1 MVLLKMTKRLFKG
14 LLAVSLAVSL
24 HAGEVKEKK
33 PAKPTKEDPQELAAK
48 RVEAFNRFTNVV
60 TEIEKKYVDKIS
72 ISEIMTKAIEG
83 LLSNLDAH
91 SAYLNEKKFKEFQAQ
106 TEGEFGGLGITV
118 GMRDGVLTVIAPLEG
133 TPAYKAGVKSGDNI
147 LKINNESTLSMSIDD
162 AINLM
167 RGKPKTP
174 IQITIVRKN
183 EPKPLVFNIVRD
195 IIKVPSV
202 YVKKI
207 EKTPYLYVRVNS
219 FDKNVTKS
227 VLDGLKANPKAK
239 GIVLDLRGNP
249 GGLLNQAVGLSN
261 LFIKEGVL
269 VSQRGKNKEENL
281 EYKANGRAPYANL
294 PIAVLVNG
302 GSASASEIVAGALQD
317 HKRAVIIGEKTFG
330 KGSVQMLLP
339 VNKDEAIKITTARY
353 YLPSGRTIQAKGIT
367 PDIVI
372 YPGKVPENENKFSL
386 KEADL
391 KHHLE
396 QELKKLDDTNKDSAS
411 KNTDKNKKSEESEEE
426 KEVTP
431 KMINDD
437 IQLKTAIDS
446 LKTWSI
452 VDEKMDEKALKKK

>member
-1 MVLLKMTKRLFKG
+1 MTKRLFKG
-14 LLAVSLAVSL
+14 LLAISLAVSL
-24 HAGEVKEKK
+24 HGGEVKEKK
-33 PAKPTKEDPQELAAK
+33 PVKPVKEDPQELAAK
-48 RVEAFNRFTNVV
+48 RVEAFSRFSNVV
-60 TEIEKKYVDKIS
+60 SEIEKKYVDKIS

-183 EPKPLVFNIVRD
+183 EPKPLVFNIIRD
-195 IIKVPSV
+195 IIKLPSV

-207 EKTPYLYVRVNS
+207 EKTPYLYVRVS
-219 FDKNVTKS
+219 GFDKNVTKS
-227 VLDGLKANPKAK
+227 VLEGLKANPKAK

-281 EYKANGRAPYANL
+281 EYKANGRAPYTNL

-396 QELKKLDDTNKDSAS
+396 QELKKLDDKTPNS
-411 KNTDKNKKSEESEEE
+411 KETDKDKKSEEE

-431 KMINDD
+431 KMISDD

-452 VDEKMDEKALKKK
+452 VDEKMDEKAPKKK

>member
-1 MVLLKMTKRLFKG
+1 MTKRLFKG
-14 LLAVSLAVSL
+14 LLAISLAVSL
-24 HAGEVKEKK
+24 HGGEVKEKK
-33 PAKPTKEDPQELAAK
+33 PVKPVKEDPQELAAK
-48 RVEAFNRFTNVV
+48 RVEAFSRFSNVV
-60 TEIEKKYVDKIS
+60 SEIEKKYVDKIS
-72 ISEIMTKAIEG
+72 ISEIITKAIEG

-133 TPAYKAGVKSGDNI
+133 TPAYKAGVKAGDNI

-167 RGKPKTP
+167 RGKPKTS

-195 IIKVPSV
+195 IIKIPSV
-202 YVKKI
+202 YVKTIKD
-207 EKTPYLYVRVNS
+207 TPYLYVRVSS

-227 VLDGLKANPKAK
+227 VLDGLKANPKTK

-261 LFIKEGVL
+261 LFIKEGIL
-269 VSQRGKNKEENL
+269 VSQKGKNKEENL
-281 EYKANGRAPYANL
+281 EYKANGRAPYTNL
-294 PIAVLVNG
+294 PVVVLVNG

-317 HKRAVIIGEKTFG
+317 HKRAIIIGEKTFG
-330 KGSVQMLLP
+330 KGSVQVLLP

-367 PDIVI
+367 PDIVV

-396 QELKKLDDTNKDSAS
+396 QELKKIDDKTPNSKEADKDK
-411 KNTDKNKKSEESEEE
+411 KNEEE

-431 KMINDD
+431 KMISDD

-452 VDEKMDEKALKKK
+452 VDDKMDEKAPKKK

>member
-1 MVLLKMTKRLFKG
+1 M
-14 LLAVSLAVSL
+14 SL
-24 HAGEVKEKK
+24 HGGEVKEKK
-33 PAKPTKEDPQELAAK
+33 PVKPVKEDPQELAAK
-48 RVEAFNRFTNVV
+48 RVEAFSRFSNVV
-60 TEIEKKYVDKIS
+60 SEIERKYVDKIS

-133 TPAYKAGVKSGDNI
+133 TPAYKAGVKSGDTI

-174 IQITIVRKN
+174 IQITVVRKN
-183 EPKPLVFNIVRD
+183 EPKPLVFNIIRD

-227 VLDGLKANPKAK
+227 VLDGLKANPKTK

-269 VSQRGKNKEENL
+269 VSQKGKNKEENL
-281 EYKANGRAPYANL
+281 EYKANGRAPYTNL

-396 QELKKLDDTNKDSAS
+396 QELKKIDDKTPNS
-411 KNTDKNKKSEESEEE
+411 KETDKDKKNEEE

-452 VDEKMDEKALKKK
+452 VDEKMDEKAPKKK

>member
-1 MVLLKMTKRLFKG
+1 MTKRLFKG
-14 LLAVSLAVSL
+14 LLAISLAVSL
-24 HAGEVKEKK
+24 HGGEVKEKK
-33 PAKPTKEDPQELAAK
+33 PVKPVKEDPQELAAK

-60 TEIEKKYVDKIS
+60 TEIEKKYVDKIT

-91 SAYLNEKKFKEFQAQ
+91 SAYLNEKKFKDFQAQ

-133 TPAYKAGVKSGDNI
+133 TPAYKAGVKAGDNI

-195 IIKVPSV
+195 IIKILSV
-202 YVKKI
+202 YVKKV
-207 EKTPYLYVRVNS
+207 KDTPYLYVRVSS

-227 VLDGLKANPKAK
+227 VLEGLKANPNIK
-239 GIVLDLRGNP
+239 GVVLDLRGNP

-261 LFIKEGVL
+261 LFIKEGIL
-269 VSQRGKNKEENL
+269 VSQKGKNKEENL
-281 EYKANGRAPYANL
+281 EYKANGRAPYTNL
-294 PIAVLVNG
+294 PIVVLVNG

-317 HKRAVIIGEKTFG
+317 HKRAIIIGEKTFG

-396 QELKKLDDTNKDSAS
+396 QELKKIDDKTPNSKEADKDK
-411 KNTDKNKKSEESEEE
+411 KNEEE

-452 VDEKMDEKALKKK
+452 VDDKMDEKAPKKK

>member
-1 MVLLKMTKRLFKG
+1 MTKRLFKG
-14 LLAVSLAVSL
+14 LLAISLAVSL
-24 HAGEVKEKK
+24 HGGEVKEKK
-33 PAKPTKEDPQELAAK
+33 PVKPVKEDPQELAAK
-48 RVEAFNRFTNVV
+48 RVEAFSRFSNVV
-60 TEIEKKYVDKIS
+60 SEIEKKYVDKIS

-183 EPKPLVFNIVRD
+183 EPKPLVFNIIRD
-195 IIKVPSV
+195 IIKLPSV

-207 EKTPYLYVRVNS
+207 KETPYLYVRVS
-219 FDKNVTKS
+219 GFDKNVTKS
-227 VLDGLKANPKAK
+227 VLEGLKANPKAK

-269 VSQRGKNKEENL
+269 VSQKGKNKEENL
-281 EYKANGRAPYANL
+281 EYKANGRAPYTNL

-396 QELKKLDDTNKDSAS
+396 QELKKIDDKTPNSKEADKDK
-411 KNTDKNKKSEESEEE
+411 KNEEE

-431 KMINDD
+431 KMINAD

-452 VDEKMDEKALKKK
+452 VDEKMDEKVLKKK

>member
-1 MVLLKMTKRLFKG
+1 MTKRLFKG
-14 LLAVSLAVSL
+14 LLAISLAVGL
-24 HAGEVKEKK
+24 HGGEVKEKK
-33 PAKPTKEDPQELAAK
+33 PVKPVKEDPQELAAK
-48 RVEAFNRFTNVV
+48 RVEAFSRFSNVV
-60 TEIEKKYVDKIS
+60 TEIEKKYVDKIT

-133 TPAYKAGVKSGDNI
+133 TPAYKAGVKAGDNI

-195 IIKVPSV
+195 IIKIPSV
-202 YVKKI
+202 SVKKI
-207 EKTPYLYVRVNS
+207 KDTPYLYVRVSS

-227 VLDGLKANPKAK
+227 VLDGLKANPKTK

-261 LFIKEGVL
+261 LFIKEGIL
-269 VSQRGKNKEENL
+269 VSQKGKNKEENL
-281 EYKANGRAPYANL
+281 EYKANGRAPYTNL
-294 PIAVLVNG
+294 PIVVLVNG

-317 HKRAVIIGEKTFG
+317 HKRAIIIGEKTFG
-330 KGSVQMLLP
+330 KGSVQVLLP

-396 QELKKLDDTNKDSAS
+396 QELKKLDDKTPNS
-411 KNTDKNKKSEESEEE
+411 KETDKDKKNEEE

-431 KMINDD
+431 KMISDD

-452 VDEKMDEKALKKK
+452 VDDKMDEKVPKKK

>member
-1 MVLLKMTKRLFKG
+1 MVLLTMTKRLFKG
-14 LLAVSLAVSL
+14 LLAISLAVSL
-24 HAGEVKEKK
+24 HGGEVKEKK
-33 PAKPTKEDPQELAAK
+33 PVKPVKEDPQELAAK
-48 RVEAFNRFTNVV
+48 RVEAFSRFSNVV
-60 TEIEKKYVDKIS
+60 SEIEKKYVDKIS

-147 LKINNESTLSMSIDD
+147 LKINNESVLSMSIDD

-183 EPKPLVFNIVRD
+183 EPKPLVFNIIRD
-195 IIKVPSV
+195 IIKLPSV

-207 EKTPYLYVRVNS
+207 KETPYLYVRVS
-219 FDKNVTKS
+219 GFDKNVTKS

-269 VSQRGKNKEENL
+269 VSQKGKNKEENL
-281 EYKANGRAPYANL
+281 EYKANGRAPYTNL

-396 QELKKLDDTNKDSAS
+396 QELKKLDDKTPNSKEADKDK
-411 KNTDKNKKSEESEEE
+411 KNEEE

-431 KMINDD
+431 KMINAD

-452 VDEKMDEKALKKK
+452 VDEKMDEKAPKKK

>member
-1 MVLLKMTKRLFKG
+1 M
-14 LLAVSLAVSL
+14 SL
-24 HAGEVKEKK
+24 HGGEVKEKK
-33 PAKPTKEDPQELAAK
+33 PVKPVKEDPQELAAK
-48 RVEAFNRFTNVV
+48 RVEAFSRFSNVV
-60 TEIEKKYVDKIS
+60 SEIEKKYVDKIS

-174 IQITIVRKN
+174 IQITVVRKN
-183 EPKPLVFNIVRD
+183 EPKPLVFNIIRD
-195 IIKVPSV
+195 IIKLPSV

-207 EKTPYLYVRVNS
+207 KETPYLYVRVS
-219 FDKNVTKS
+219 GFDKNVTKS
-227 VLDGLKANPKAK
+227 VLEGLKANPKAK

-269 VSQRGKNKEENL
+269 VSQKGKNKEENL
-281 EYKANGRAPYANL
+281 EYKANGRAPYTNL

-317 HKRAVIIGEKTFG
+317 HKRAIIIGEKTFG

-396 QELKKLDDTNKDSAS
+396 QELKKIDDKTPNSKEADKDK
-411 KNTDKNKKSEESEEE
+411 KNEEE
-426 KEVTP
+426 KEITP

-452 VDEKMDEKALKKK
+452 VDEKMDEKAPKKK

>member
-1 MVLLKMTKRLFKG
+1 M
-14 LLAVSLAVSL
+14 SL
-24 HAGEVKEKK
+24 HGGEVKEKK
-33 PAKPTKEDPQELAAK
+33 PVKPVKEDPQELAAK
-48 RVEAFNRFTNVV
+48 RVEAFSRFSNVV

-118 GMRDGVLTVIAPLEG
+118 GMHDGVLTVIAPLEG

-174 IQITIVRKN
+174 IQITVVRKN
-183 EPKPLVFNIVRD
+183 EPKPLVFNIIRD

-202 YVKKI
+202 YVKTIK
-207 EKTPYLYVRVNS
+207 ETPYLYVRVNS

-227 VLDGLKANPKAK
+227 VLDGLKANPKVK

-269 VSQRGKNKEENL
+269 VSQKGKNKEENL
-281 EYKANGRAPYANL
+281 EYKANGRAPYTNL

-330 KGSVQMLLP
+330 KGSVQVLLP

-367 PDIVI
+367 PDIVT
-372 YPGKVPENENKFSL
+372 YPGKAPENENKFSL

-396 QELKKLDDTNKDSAS
+396 QELKKIDDKTPNSKEEDKDK
-411 KNTDKNKKSEESEEE
+411 KNEEE

-452 VDEKMDEKALKKK
+452 VDEKMDEKAPKKK

>member
-1 MVLLKMTKRLFKG
+1 MVLLTMTKRLFKG
-14 LLAVSLAVSL
+14 LLAISLAVSL
-24 HAGEVKEKK
+24 HGGEVKEKK
-33 PAKPTKEDPQELAAK
+33 PVKPVKEDPQELAAK
-48 RVEAFNRFTNVV
+48 RVEAFSRFSNVV
-60 TEIEKKYVDKIS
+60 SEIEKKYVDKIS

-174 IQITIVRKN
+174 IQITVVRKN
-183 EPKPLVFNIVRD
+183 EPKPLVFNIIRD
-195 IIKVPSV
+195 IIKLPSV

-207 EKTPYLYVRVNS
+207 KETPYLYVRVS
-219 FDKNVTKS
+219 GFDKNVTKS

-269 VSQRGKNKEENL
+269 VSQKGKNKEENL
-281 EYKANGRAPYANL
+281 EYKANGRAPYTNL

-396 QELKKLDDTNKDSAS
+396 QELKKLDDKTPNSKEADKDK
-411 KNTDKNKKSEESEEE
+411 KNEEE

-452 VDEKMDEKALKKK
+452 VDEKMDEKAPKKK

>member
-1 MVLLKMTKRLFKG
+1 MTKRLFKG
-14 LLAVSLAVSL
+14 LLAISLAVSL
-24 HAGEVKEKK
+24 HGGEVKEKK
-33 PAKPTKEDPQELAAK
+33 PVKPVKEDPQELAAK
-48 RVEAFNRFTNVV
+48 RVEAFSRFSNVV

-133 TPAYKAGVKSGDNI
+133 TPAYKAGVKSGDSI

-162 AINLM
+162 AVNLM
-167 RGKPKTP
+167 RGKPKTS
-174 IQITIVRKN
+174 IQITVVRKN

-195 IIKVPSV
+195 IIKIPSV
-202 YVKKI
+202 YVKTIKD
-207 EKTPYLYVRVNS
+207 TPYLYVRVNS

-227 VLDGLKANPKAK
+227 VLDGLKANPKVK

-281 EYKANGRAPYANL
+281 EYKANGRAPYTNL
-294 PIAVLVNG
+294 PVVVLVNG

-317 HKRAVIIGEKTFG
+317 HKRAIIIGEKTFG
-330 KGSVQMLLP
+330 KGSVQVLLP

-396 QELKKLDDTNKDSAS
+396 QELKKLDDKNPNSKEADKD
-411 KNTDKNKKSEESEEE
+411 KKSEEE

-452 VDEKMDEKALKKK
+452 VDEKMDEKAPKKK

>member
-1 MVLLKMTKRLFKG
+1 MTKRLFKG
-14 LLAVSLAVSL
+14 LLAISLAVSL
-24 HAGEVKEKK
+24 HGGEVKEKK
-33 PAKPTKEDPQELAAK
+33 PVKPVKEDPQELAAK
-48 RVEAFNRFTNVV
+48 RVEAFSRFSNVV
-60 TEIEKKYVDKIS
+60 SEIEKKYVDKIS

-183 EPKPLVFNIVRD
+183 EPKPLVFNIIRD
-195 IIKVPSV
+195 IIKLPSV

-207 EKTPYLYVRVNS
+207 KETPYLYVRVS
-219 FDKNVTKS
+219 GFDKNVTKS

-269 VSQRGKNKEENL
+269 VSQKGKNKEENL

-396 QELKKLDDTNKDSAS
+396 QELKKLDDKTPNSKEADKDK
-411 KNTDKNKKSEESEEE
+411 KNEEE

-452 VDEKMDEKALKKK
+452 IDEKMDEKAPKKK

>member
-1 MVLLKMTKRLFKG
+1 MTKRLFKG

-24 HAGEVKEKK
+24 HGGEVKEKK
-33 PAKPTKEDPQELAAK
+33 PVKPVKEDPQELAAK
-48 RVEAFNRFTNVV
+48 RVEAFSRFSNVV
-60 TEIEKKYVDKIS
+60 TEIEKKYVDKIT

-91 SAYLNEKKFKEFQAQ
+91 SAYLNEKKFKDFQAQ

-133 TPAYKAGVKSGDNI
+133 TPAYKAGVKAGDNI

-183 EPKPLVFNIVRD
+183 EPKPLVFNIIRD

-207 EKTPYLYVRVNS
+207 KDISYLYVRVNS

-227 VLDGLKANPKAK
+227 VLDGLKANPKTK

-261 LFIKEGVL
+261 LFIKEGIL
-269 VSQRGKNKEENL
+269 VSQKGKNKEENL
-281 EYKANGRAPYANL
+281 EYKANGRAPYTNL

-317 HKRAVIIGEKTFG
+317 HKRAIIIGEKTFG
-330 KGSVQMLLP
+330 KGSVQVLLP

-396 QELKKLDDTNKDSAS
+396 QELKKIDDKTPNSKEADKDK
-411 KNTDKNKKSEESEEE
+411 KNEEE

-452 VDEKMDEKALKKK
+452 VDEKMDEKVPKKK

>member
-1 MVLLKMTKRLFKG
+1 MTKRLFKG
-14 LLAVSLAVSL
+14 LLAISLAVSL
-24 HAGEVKEKK
+24 HGGEVKEKK
-33 PAKPTKEDPQELAAK
+33 PVKPVKEDPQELAAK
-48 RVEAFNRFTNVV
+48 RVEAFSRFSNVV

-174 IQITIVRKN
+174 IQITVVRKN
-183 EPKPLVFNIVRD
+183 EPKPLVFNIIRD
-195 IIKVPSV
+195 IIKLPSV

-207 EKTPYLYVRVNS
+207 KETPYLYVRVS
-219 FDKNVTKS
+219 GFDKNVTKS
-227 VLDGLKANPKAK
+227 VLEGLKANPKAK

-269 VSQRGKNKEENL
+269 VSQKGKNKEENL
-281 EYKANGRAPYANL
+281 EYKANGRAPYTNL

-317 HKRAVIIGEKTFG
+317 HKRAIIIGEKTFG

-396 QELKKLDDTNKDSAS
+396 QELKKIDDKTPNSKEADKDK
-411 KNTDKNKKSEESEEE
+411 KNEEE
-426 KEVTP
+426 KEITP

-452 VDEKMDEKALKKK
+452 VDEKMDEKAPKKK

>member
-1 MVLLKMTKRLFKG
+1 MTKRLFKG
-14 LLAVSLAVSL
+14 LLAISLAVSL
-24 HAGEVKEKK
+24 HGGEVKEKK
-33 PAKPTKEDPQELAAK
+33 PVKPVKEDPQELAAK
-48 RVEAFNRFTNVV
+48 RVEAFSRFSNVV
-60 TEIEKKYVDKIS
+60 SEIEKKYVDKIS

-183 EPKPLVFNIVRD
+183 EPKPLVFNIIRD
-195 IIKVPSV
+195 IIKLPSV

-207 EKTPYLYVRVNS
+207 KETPYLYVRVS
-219 FDKNVTKS
+219 GFDKNVTKS
-227 VLDGLKANPKAK
+227 VLEGLKANPKVK

-269 VSQRGKNKEENL
+269 VSQKGKNKEENL
-281 EYKANGRAPYANL
+281 EYKANGRAPYTNL

-330 KGSVQMLLP
+330 KGSVQILLP

-396 QELKKLDDTNKDSAS
+396 QELKKLDDKNPNSKEADKDK
-411 KNTDKNKKSEESEEE
+411 KNEEE

-452 VDEKMDEKALKKK
+452 VDDKMDEKAPKKK

>member
-1 MVLLKMTKRLFKG
+1 MTKRLFKG
-14 LLAVSLAVSL
+14 LLAISLAVSL
-24 HAGEVKEKK
+24 HGGEVKEKK
-33 PAKPTKEDPQELAAK
+33 PVKPVKEDPQELAAK
-48 RVEAFNRFTNVV
+48 RVEAFSRFSNVV
-60 TEIEKKYVDKIS
+60 SEIEKKYVDKIS

-174 IQITIVRKN
+174 IQITVVRKN
-183 EPKPLVFNIVRD
+183 EPKPLVFNIIRD
-195 IIKVPSV
+195 IIKLPSV

-207 EKTPYLYVRVNS
+207 KETPYLYVRVS
-219 FDKNVTKS
+219 GFDKNVTKS
-227 VLDGLKANPKAK
+227 VLEGLKANPKAK

-269 VSQRGKNKEENL
+269 VSQKGKNKEENL
-281 EYKANGRAPYANL
+281 EYKANGRAPYTNL
-294 PIAVLVNG
+294 PVAVLVNG

-396 QELKKLDDTNKDSAS
+396 QELKKLDDKNPNSKEADKDK
-411 KNTDKNKKSEESEEE
+411 KNEEE

-452 VDEKMDEKALKKK
+452 IDEKMDEKAPKKK

>member
-1 MVLLKMTKRLFKG
+1 MTKRLFKG
-14 LLAVSLAVSL
+14 LLAISLAVSL
-24 HAGEVKEKK
+24 HGGEVKEKK
-33 PAKPTKEDPQELAAK
+33 PVKPVKEDPQELAAK
-48 RVEAFNRFTNVV
+48 RVEAFSRFSNVV
-60 TEIEKKYVDKIS
+60 TEIEKKYVDKIT

-195 IIKVPSV
+195 IIKIPSV

-207 EKTPYLYVRVNS
+207 KDTPYLYVRVSS

-227 VLDGLKANPKAK
+227 VLDGLKANPKVK

-261 LFIKEGVL
+261 LFIKEGIL
-269 VSQRGKNKEENL
+269 VSQKGKNKEENL
-281 EYKANGRAPYANL
+281 EYKANGRAPYTNL

-317 HKRAVIIGEKTFG
+317 HKRAIIIGEKTFG

-396 QELKKLDDTNKDSAS
+396 QELKKIDDKTPNSKEADKDK
-411 KNTDKNKKSEESEEE
+411 KNEEE

-452 VDEKMDEKALKKK
+452 VDEKMDEKAPKKK

>member
-1 MVLLKMTKRLFKG
+1 MTKRLFKG
-14 LLAVSLAVSL
+14 LLAISLAVSL
-24 HAGEVKEKK
+24 HGGEVKGKK
-33 PAKPTKEDPQELAAK
+33 PVKPVKEDPQELAAK
-48 RVEAFNRFTNVV
+48 RVEAFSRFSNVV
-60 TEIEKKYVDKIS
+60 SEIEKKYVDKIS

-133 TPAYKAGVKSGDNI
+133 TPAYKAGVKSGDSI

-167 RGKPKTP
+167 RGKPKTS

-183 EPKPLVFNIVRD
+183 EPKPLVFNIIRD
-195 IIKVPSV
+195 IIKLPSV

-207 EKTPYLYVRVNS
+207 EKTPYLYVRVS
-219 FDKNVTKS
+219 GFDKNVTKS

-281 EYKANGRAPYANL
+281 EYKANGRAPYTNL

-317 HKRAVIIGEKTFG
+317 HKRAIIIGEKTFG
-330 KGSVQMLLP
+330 KGSVQVLLP

-396 QELKKLDDTNKDSAS
+396 QELKKLDDKNPNSKEADKD
-411 KNTDKNKKSEESEEE
+411 KKSEEE

-452 VDEKMDEKALKKK
+452 VDEKMDEKAPKKK

>member
-1 MVLLKMTKRLFKG
+1 MTKRLFKG
-14 LLAVSLAVSL
+14 LLAISLAVSL
-24 HAGEVKEKK
+24 HGGEVKEKK
-33 PAKPTKEDPQELAAK
+33 PVKPVKEDPQELAAK
-48 RVEAFNRFTNVV
+48 RVEAFSRFSNVV
-60 TEIEKKYVDKIS
+60 SEIEKKYVDKIS

-174 IQITIVRKN
+174 IQITVVRKN
-183 EPKPLVFNIVRD
+183 EPKPLVFNIIRD
-195 IIKVPSV
+195 IIKLPSV

-207 EKTPYLYVRVNS
+207 EKTPYLYVRVS
-219 FDKNVTKS
+219 GFDKNVTKS

-269 VSQRGKNKEENL
+269 VSQKGKNKEENL
-281 EYKANGRAPYANL
+281 EYKANGRAPYTNL

-317 HKRAVIIGEKTFG
+317 HKRAIIIGEKTFG

-396 QELKKLDDTNKDSAS
+396 QELKKIDDKTPNSKEADKDK
-411 KNTDKNKKSEESEEE
+411 KNEEE

-431 KMINDD
+431 KMVNND

-452 VDEKMDEKALKKK
+452 VDEKMDEKAPKKK

>member
-1 MVLLKMTKRLFKG
+1 MVLLTMTKRLFKG
-14 LLAVSLAVSL
+14 LLAISLAVSL
-24 HAGEVKEKK
+24 HGGEVKEKK
-33 PAKPTKEDPQELAAK
+33 PVKPVKEDPQELAAK
-48 RVEAFNRFTNVV
+48 RVEAFSRFSNVV

-183 EPKPLVFNIVRD
+183 EPKPLVFNIIRD
-195 IIKVPSV
+195 IIKLPSV

-207 EKTPYLYVRVNS
+207 KETPYLYVRVS
-219 FDKNVTKS
+219 GFDKNVTKS
-227 VLDGLKANPKAK
+227 VLEGLKANPKAK

-281 EYKANGRAPYANL
+281 EYKANGRAPYTNL
-294 PIAVLVNG
+294 PVVVLVNG

-317 HKRAVIIGEKTFG
+317 HKRAIIIGEKTFG
-330 KGSVQMLLP
+330 KGSVQVLLP

-396 QELKKLDDTNKDSAS
+396 QELKKLDDKNPNSREADKD
-411 KNTDKNKKSEESEEE
+411 KKSEEE

-452 VDEKMDEKALKKK
+452 VDEKMDEKAPKKK

>member
-1 MVLLKMTKRLFKG
+1 MTKRLFKG
-14 LLAVSLAVSL
+14 LLAISLAVSL
-24 HAGEVKEKK
+24 HGGEVKEKK
-33 PAKPTKEDPQELAAK
+33 PVKPVKEDPQELAAK
-48 RVEAFNRFTNVV
+48 RVEAFSRFSNVV

-133 TPAYKAGVKSGDNI
+133 TPAYKAGVKSGDSI

-162 AINLM
+162 AVNLM
-167 RGKPKTP
+167 RGKPKTS
-174 IQITIVRKN
+174 IQITVVRKN

-195 IIKVPSV
+195 IIKIPSV
-202 YVKKI
+202 YVKTIKD
-207 EKTPYLYVRVNS
+207 TPYLYVRVNS

-227 VLDGLKANPKAK
+227 VLDGLKANPKVK

-281 EYKANGRAPYANL
+281 EYKANGRAPYTNL
-294 PIAVLVNG
+294 PVVVLVNG

-317 HKRAVIIGEKTFG
+317 HKRAIIIGEKTFG
-330 KGSVQMLLP
+330 KGSVQVLLP

-396 QELKKLDDTNKDSAS
+396 QELKKLDDKNPNSKEADKD
-411 KNTDKNKKSEESEEE
+411 KKSEEE

-452 VDEKMDEKALKKK
+452 IDEKMDEKAPKKK

>member
-1 MVLLKMTKRLFKG
+1 MVLLTMTKRLFKG
-14 LLAVSLAVSL
+14 LLAISLAVSL
-24 HAGEVKEKK
+24 HGGEVKEKK
-33 PAKPTKEDPQELAAK
+33 PVKPVKEDPQELAAK
-48 RVEAFNRFTNVV
+48 RVEAFSRFSNVV

-183 EPKPLVFNIVRD
+183 EPKPLVFNIIRD
-195 IIKVPSV
+195 IIKLPSV

-207 EKTPYLYVRVNS
+207 KETPYLYVRVS
-219 FDKNVTKS
+219 GFDKNVTKS
-227 VLDGLKANPKAK
+227 VLEGLKANPKAK

-269 VSQRGKNKEENL
+269 VSQKGKNKEENL
-281 EYKANGRAPYANL
+281 EYKANGRAPYTNL

-396 QELKKLDDTNKDSAS
+396 QELKKIDDKTPNSKEADKDK
-411 KNTDKNKKSEESEEE
+411 KNEEE

-452 VDEKMDEKALKKK
+452 VDEKMDEKAPKKK

>member
-1 MVLLKMTKRLFKG
+1 MTKRLFKG
-14 LLAVSLAVSL
+14 LLAISLAVSL
-24 HAGEVKEKK
+24 HGGEVKEKK
-33 PAKPTKEDPQELAAK
+33 PVKPVKEDPQELAAK
-48 RVEAFNRFTNVV
+48 RVEAFSRFSNVV

-174 IQITIVRKN
+174 IQITVVRKN
-183 EPKPLVFNIVRD
+183 EPKPLVFNIIRD
-195 IIKVPSV
+195 IIKLPSV

-207 EKTPYLYVRVNS
+207 KETPYLYVRVS
-219 FDKNVTKS
+219 GFDKNVTKS
-227 VLDGLKANPKAK
+227 VLEGLKANHKAK

-269 VSQRGKNKEENL
+269 VSQKGKNKEENL
-281 EYKANGRAPYANL
+281 EYKANGRAPYTNL

-396 QELKKLDDTNKDSAS
+396 QELKKLDDKNPNSKEADKDK
-411 KNTDKNKKSEESEEE
+411 KNEEE

-452 VDEKMDEKALKKK
+452 VDEKMDEKAPKKK

>member
-1 MVLLKMTKRLFKG
+1 MTKRLFKG
-14 LLAVSLAVSL
+14 LLAISLAVSL
-24 HAGEVKEKK
+24 HGGEVKEKK
-33 PAKPTKEDPQELAAK
+33 PVKPVKEDPQELAAK
-48 RVEAFNRFTNVV
+48 RVEAFSRFSNVV
-60 TEIEKKYVDKIS
+60 SEIEKKYVDKIS

-183 EPKPLVFNIVRD
+183 EPKPLVFNIIRD
-195 IIKVPSV
+195 IIKLPSV

-207 EKTPYLYVRVNS
+207 EKTPYLYVRVS
-219 FDKNVTKS
+219 GFDKNVTKS

-261 LFIKEGVL
+261 LFIKEGIL
-269 VSQRGKNKEENL
+269 VSQKGKNKEENL
-281 EYKANGRAPYANL
+281 EYKANGRAPYTNL

-330 KGSVQMLLP
+330 KGSVQMLIP

-396 QELKKLDDTNKDSAS
+396 QELKKLDDKTPNSKEADKDK
-411 KNTDKNKKSEESEEE
+411 KNEEE

-452 VDEKMDEKALKKK
+452 VDEKMDEKAPKKK

>member
-1 MVLLKMTKRLFKG
+1 MTKRLFKG
-14 LLAVSLAVSL
+14 LLAISLAVSL
-24 HAGEVKEKK
+24 HGGEVKEKK
-33 PAKPTKEDPQELAAK
+33 PVKPVKEDPQELAAK
-48 RVEAFNRFTNVV
+48 RVEAFSRFTNVV
-60 TEIEKKYVDKIS
+60 SEIEKKYVDKVS

-183 EPKPLVFNIVRD
+183 EPKPLVFNIIRD
-195 IIKVPSV
+195 IIKLPSV

-207 EKTPYLYVRVNS
+207 KETPYLYVRVS
-219 FDKNVTKS
+219 GFDKNVTKS

-269 VSQRGKNKEENL
+269 VSQKGKNKEENL
-281 EYKANGRAPYANL
+281 EYKANGRAPYTNL

-396 QELKKLDDTNKDSAS
+396 QELKKIDDKTPNSKEADKDK
-411 KNTDKNKKSEESEEE
+411 KNEEE

-431 KMINDD
+431 KMINAD

-452 VDEKMDEKALKKK
+452 VDEKMDEKTPKKK

>member
-1 MVLLKMTKRLFKG
+1 MTKRLFKG
-14 LLAVSLAVSL
+14 LLAISLAVSL
-24 HAGEVKEKK
+24 HGGEVKEKK
-33 PAKPTKEDPQELAAK
+33 PVKPVKEDPQELAAK
-48 RVEAFNRFTNVV
+48 RVEAFSRFSNVV
-60 TEIEKKYVDKIS
+60 SEIEKKYVDKIS

-174 IQITIVRKN
+174 IQITVVRKN
-183 EPKPLVFNIVRD
+183 EPKPLVFNIIRD
-195 IIKVPSV
+195 IIKLPSV

-207 EKTPYLYVRVNS
+207 KETPYLYVRVS
-219 FDKNVTKS
+219 GFDKNVTKS
-227 VLDGLKANPKAK
+227 VLEGLKANPKAK

-269 VSQRGKNKEENL
+269 VSQKGKNKEENL
-281 EYKANGRAPYANL
+281 EYKANGRAPYTNL

-396 QELKKLDDTNKDSAS
+396 QELKKIDDKTPNSKEADKDK
-411 KNTDKNKKSEESEEE
+411 KNEEE
-426 KEVTP
+426 KEITP

-452 VDEKMDEKALKKK
+452 VDEKMDEKAPKKK

>member
-1 MVLLKMTKRLFKG
+1 MTKRLFKG
-14 LLAVSLAVSL
+14 LLAISLAVSL
-24 HAGEVKEKK
+24 HGGEVKEKK
-33 PAKPTKEDPQELAAK
+33 PVKPVKEDPQELAAK
-48 RVEAFNRFTNVV
+48 RVEAFSRFSNVV
-60 TEIEKKYVDKIS
+60 TEIEKKYVDKIT

-133 TPAYKAGVKSGDNI
+133 TPAYKAGVKAGDNI

-183 EPKPLVFNIVRD
+183 EPKPLVFNIIRD

-202 YVKKI
+202 YVKTIK
-207 EKTPYLYVRVNS
+207 ETPYLYVRVNS

-227 VLDGLKANPKAK
+227 VLDGLKANPKVK

-261 LFIKEGVL
+261 LFIKEGIL
-269 VSQRGKNKEENL
+269 VSQKGKNKEENL
-281 EYKANGRAPYANL
+281 EYKANGRAPYTNL

-330 KGSVQMLLP
+330 KGSVQVLLP

-396 QELKKLDDTNKDSAS
+396 QELKKIDDKTPNSKEADKDK
-411 KNTDKNKKSEESEEE
+411 KNEEE

-452 VDEKMDEKALKKK
+452 VDEKMDEKVPKKK

>member
-1 MVLLKMTKRLFKG
+1 MTKRLFKG
-14 LLAVSLAVSL
+14 LLAISLAVSL
-24 HAGEVKEKK
+24 HGGEVKEKK
-33 PAKPTKEDPQELAAK
+33 PVKPVKEDPQELAAK
-48 RVEAFNRFTNVV
+48 RVEAFSRFSNVV
-60 TEIEKKYVDKIS
+60 SEIEKKYVDKIS

-183 EPKPLVFNIVRD
+183 EPKPLVFNIIRD
-195 IIKVPSV
+195 IIKLPSV

-207 EKTPYLYVRVNS
+207 KETPYLYVRVS
-219 FDKNVTKS
+219 GFDKNVTKS
-227 VLDGLKANPKAK
+227 VLEGLKANPKAK

-269 VSQRGKNKEENL
+269 VSQKGKNKEENL
-281 EYKANGRAPYANL
+281 EYKANGRAPYTNL

-396 QELKKLDDTNKDSAS
+396 QELKKIDDKTPNSKEADKDK
-411 KNTDKNKKSEESEEE
+411 KNEEE

-452 VDEKMDEKALKKK
+452 VDEKMDEKVPKKK

>member
-1 MVLLKMTKRLFKG
+1 MTKRLFKG
-14 LLAVSLAVSL
+14 LLAISLAVSL
-24 HAGEVKEKK
+24 HGGEVKEKK
-33 PAKPTKEDPQELAAK
+33 PVKPVKEDPQELAAK
-48 RVEAFNRFTNVV
+48 RVEAFSRFSNVV

-133 TPAYKAGVKSGDNI
+133 TPAYKAGVKSGDSI

-162 AINLM
+162 AVNLM
-167 RGKPKTP
+167 RGKPKTS
-174 IQITIVRKN
+174 IQITVVRKN

-195 IIKVPSV
+195 IIKIPSV
-202 YVKKI
+202 YVKTIKD
-207 EKTPYLYVRVNS
+207 TPYLYVRVNS

-227 VLDGLKANPKAK
+227 VLDGLKANPNTK

-281 EYKANGRAPYANL
+281 EYKANGRAPYTNL
-294 PIAVLVNG
+294 PVVVLVNG

-317 HKRAVIIGEKTFG
+317 HKRAIIIGEKTFG
-330 KGSVQMLLP
+330 KGSVQVLLP

-396 QELKKLDDTNKDSAS
+396 QELKKLDDKNPNSKEADKD
-411 KNTDKNKKSEESEEE
+411 KKSEEE

-452 VDEKMDEKALKKK
+452 VDEKMDEKAPKKK

>member
-1 MVLLKMTKRLFKG
+1 M
-14 LLAVSLAVSL
+14 SL
-24 HAGEVKEKK
+24 HGGEVKEKK
-33 PAKPTKEDPQELAAK
+33 PVKPVKEDPQELAAK
-48 RVEAFNRFTNVV
+48 RVEAFSRFSNVV
-60 TEIEKKYVDKIS
+60 SEIEKKYVDKIS

-174 IQITIVRKN
+174 IQITVVRKN
-183 EPKPLVFNIVRD
+183 EPKPLVFNIIRD
-195 IIKVPSV
+195 IIKLPSV

-207 EKTPYLYVRVNS
+207 KETPYLYVRVS
-219 FDKNVTKS
+219 GFDKNVTKS
-227 VLDGLKANPKAK
+227 VLEGLKANPKAK

-269 VSQRGKNKEENL
+269 VSQKGKNKEENL
-281 EYKANGRAPYANL
+281 EYKANGRAPYTNL

-396 QELKKLDDTNKDSAS
+396 QELKKIDDKTPNSKEADKDK
-411 KNTDKNKKSEESEEE
+411 KNEEE

-452 VDEKMDEKALKKK
+452 VDEKMDEKAPKKK

>member
-1 MVLLKMTKRLFKG
+1 MTKRLFKG
-14 LLAVSLAVSL
+14 LLAISLAVSL
-24 HAGEVKEKK
+24 HGGEVKEKK
-33 PAKPTKEDPQELAAK
+33 PVKPVKEDPQELAAK
-48 RVEAFNRFTNVV
+48 RVEAFSRFSNVV
-60 TEIEKKYVDKIS
+60 SEIEKKYVDKIS

-183 EPKPLVFNIVRD
+183 EPKPLVFNIIRD
-195 IIKVPSV
+195 IIKLPSV

-207 EKTPYLYVRVNS
+207 EKTPYLYVRVS
-219 FDKNVTKS
+219 GFDKNVTKS
-227 VLDGLKANPKAK
+227 VLEGLKANPKAK

-269 VSQRGKNKEENL
+269 VSQKGKNKEENL
-281 EYKANGRAPYANL
+281 EYKANGRAPYTNL

-330 KGSVQMLLP
+330 KGSVQVLLP

-396 QELKKLDDTNKDSAS
+396 QELKKLDDKNPNSKEADKDK
-411 KNTDKNKKSEESEEE
+411 KNEEE

-452 VDEKMDEKALKKK
+452 VDEKMDEKAPKKK